1 MLPFIIIFGA
11 FCDPSTLYNSLYLL
25 SFEAWLVINPIPR
38 PPCCP
43 LIPSAVHG
51 DHLITPD
58 GHAEVHRWW
67 LQGGIARGKETFLF
81 PGRQTLHVLLSN
93 QQLPREGKHRRR
105 AYPGQSDPWVY
116 GLFNA
121 RSNFF
126 LCCLQAREML
136 SLKLPTWQEKCCD
149 ITKVPDT
156 VMSMIEGLSSTPEQS
171 PLVERYNRVSV
182 ICPGV
187 ESWHKTIR
195 LLQEKIHSLIV

>member
-1 MLPFIIIFGA
+1 M
-11 FCDPSTLYNSLYLL
+11 
-25 SFEAWLVINPIPR
+25 
-38 PPCCP
+38 
-43 LIPSAVHG
+43 
-51 DHLITPD
+51 
-58 GHAEVHRWW
+58 
-67 LQGGIARGKETFLF
+67 ETISS
-81 PGRQTLHVLLSN
+81 RQTDMQKFIADGCREALLEEKRRFCFLADKHCMFSYQISN
-93 QQLPREGKHRRR
+93 FHEKVSTDSELILDSRT
-105 AYPGQSDPWVY
+105 PWVY

-182 ICPGV
+182 FWPGV
-187 ESWHKTIR
+187 ESWHGTR
-195 LLQEKIHSLIV
+195 LLQEEIHPLIL